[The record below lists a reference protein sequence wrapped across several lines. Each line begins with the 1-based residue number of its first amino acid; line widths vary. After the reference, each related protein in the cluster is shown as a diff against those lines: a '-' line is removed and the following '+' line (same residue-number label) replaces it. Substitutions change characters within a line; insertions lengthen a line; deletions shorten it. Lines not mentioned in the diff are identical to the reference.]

1 MAKKIT
7 VTTQTLRT
15 KKENLASKNS
25 QLSNKISKLVEAEA
39 KLNQQWDGEANDK
52 FHAAFNSDKAQMD
65 KFHAAIQKYCTSLEQ
80 IIKQYENAERANTQ
94 IASKR
99 TYH

>member
-15 KKENLASKNS
+15 KKENLVSKNN
-25 QLSNKISKLVEAEA
+25 LLKKKIDRLEEVEGKL
-39 KLNQQWDGEANDK
+39 KGQWDGEANDK

>member
-7 VTTQTLRT
+7 VTTQSLRS
-15 KKENLASKNS
+15 KKSNLENKNQ

-52 FHAAFNSDKAQMD
+52 FHAAFNADKAKME
-65 KFHAAIQKYCTSLEQ
+65 KFHAAIQKYCTSLEN
-80 IIKQYENAERANTQ
+80 IIKQYEKTEQANAA

>member
-7 VTTQTLRT
+7 VTTQSLRS
-15 KKENLASKNS
+15 KKSNLENKNQ
-25 QLSNKISKLVEAEA
+25 QLSNKLVEAEA

-52 FHAAFNSDKAQMD
+52 FHAAFNADKAKMD
-65 KFHAAIQKYCTSLEQ
+65 KFHAAIQKYCTSLEN
-80 IIKQYENAERANTQ
+80 IIKQYEKTEQANAQ

-99 TYH
+99 KYH